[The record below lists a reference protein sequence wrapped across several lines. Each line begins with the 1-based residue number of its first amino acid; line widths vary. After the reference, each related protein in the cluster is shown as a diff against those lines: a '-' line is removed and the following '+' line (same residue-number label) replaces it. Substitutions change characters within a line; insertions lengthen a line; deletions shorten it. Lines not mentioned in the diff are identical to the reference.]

1 MNKLLDDFI
10 LVFSIVTVVV
20 LLAYAFKPQ
29 PKSLSENMSKQTQCA
44 LYSKWCFWPECGEC
58 E

>member
-10 LVFSIVTVVV
+10 LVFSIVAVVV

-29 PKSLSENMSKQTQCA
+29 PKSLSENMSQELQC
-44 LYSKWCFWPECGEC
+44 LMHGKWCLWPECGEC